1 MLMTMLASSDPSLV
15 DDVADSASETAES
28 VADSAVDQLQSFG
41 DLFSFLNIN
50 NLLSIGVRVLVIVL
64 VLGIAYR
71 VVRTLINRAFK
82 ARMMVGRLSDDSMR
96 QLETTR
102 RMVLS
107 VIFYATILLGAMA
120 ILSIFGFDMR
130 ALAASAGIAG
140 AALVFISQNVILDW
154 INGVFI
160 LVERQFSVGDYVRI
174 GEYSGEVQSITIRH
188 TVIKT
193 DFNETVSIPNGD
205 INIVVNYSQD
215 PVTEFFDVRIHDAT
229 RLDEGKELLNRVCAV
244 VNSRHEEQPGWN
256 RCMCSVCRRS
266 SAPAPFCGWRSKS
279 SKISHLSHPAQSA
292 RGKHPYPERR
302 RAAAA
307 APLSATERSEHYANE
322 AWCRRCRRIKKIRIP
337 AAAKPS
343 RSPASAWISA
353 SAAMAAATKPGSRA
367 LSWKNPF
374 AASSN
379 RRKTTMTINAINNKS
394 ALFLRALFEKGQR
407 SS

>member
-64 VLGIAYR
+64 VLSIAYR

-140 AALVFISQNVILDW
+140 AAL
-154 INGVFI
+154 VFI

-244 VNSRHEEQPGWN
+244 VNSRHEEQLVEPVHVLGVQEIIGTGAVL
-256 RCMCSVCRRS
+256 RL
-266 SAPAPFCGWRSKS
+266 AFKS
-279 SKISHLSHPAQSA
+279 SKSA
-292 RGKHPYPERR
+292 TYPILRSLREESIHI
-302 RAAAA
+302 
-307 APLSATERSEHYANE
+307 LSAAGLQQQLH
-322 AWCRRCRRIKKIRIP
+322 
-337 AAAKPS
+337 
-343 RSPASAWISA
+343 
-353 SAAMAAATKPGSRA
+353 
-367 LSWKNPF
+367 
-374 AASSN
+374 
-379 RRKTTMTINAINNKS
+379 
-394 ALFLRALFEKGQR
+394 
-407 SS
+407 

>member
-15 DDVADSASETAES
+15 DDVTDSASETAES

-244 VNSRHEEQPGWN
+244 VNSRHEKQLVEPVHVLGVQEIIGTGAVL
-256 RCMCSVCRRS
+256 RL
-266 SAPAPFCGWRSKS
+266 AFKS
-279 SKISHLSHPAQSA
+279 SKSA
-292 RGKHPYPERR
+292 TYPILRSLREESIHI
-302 RAAAA
+302 
-307 APLSATERSEHYANE
+307 LSAAGLQQQLH
-322 AWCRRCRRIKKIRIP
+322 
-337 AAAKPS
+337 
-343 RSPASAWISA
+343 
-353 SAAMAAATKPGSRA
+353 
-367 LSWKNPF
+367 
-374 AASSN
+374 
-379 RRKTTMTINAINNKS
+379 
-394 ALFLRALFEKGQR
+394 
-407 SS
+407 

>member
-1 MLMTMLASSDPSLV
+1 
-15 DDVADSASETAES
+15 
-28 VADSAVDQLQSFG
+28 
-41 DLFSFLNIN
+41 
-50 NLLSIGVRVLVIVL
+50 
-64 VLGIAYR
+64 
-71 VVRTLINRAFK
+71 
-82 ARMMVGRLSDDSMR
+82 
-96 QLETTR
+96 
-102 RMVLS
+102 MVLS

-244 VNSRHEEQPGWN
+244 VNSRHEEQLVEPVHVLGVQEIIGTGAVL
-256 RCMCSVCRRS
+256 RL
-266 SAPAPFCGWRSKS
+266 AFKS
-279 SKISHLSHPAQSA
+279 SKSA
-292 RGKHPYPERR
+292 TYPILRSLREESIHI
-302 RAAAA
+302 
-307 APLSATERSEHYANE
+307 LSAAGLQQQLH
-322 AWCRRCRRIKKIRIP
+322 
-337 AAAKPS
+337 
-343 RSPASAWISA
+343 
-353 SAAMAAATKPGSRA
+353 
-367 LSWKNPF
+367 
-374 AASSN
+374 
-379 RRKTTMTINAINNKS
+379 
-394 ALFLRALFEKGQR
+394 
-407 SS
+407 

>member
-15 DDVADSASETAES
+15 DDVTDSASETAES

-244 VNSRHEEQPGWN
+244 VNSRHEEQLVEPVHVLGVQEIIGTGAVL
-256 RCMCSVCRRS
+256 RL
-266 SAPAPFCGWRSKS
+266 AFKS
-279 SKISHLSHPAQSA
+279 SKSA
-292 RGKHPYPERR
+292 TYPILRSLREESIHI
-302 RAAAA
+302 
-307 APLSATERSEHYANE
+307 LSAAGLQQQLH
-322 AWCRRCRRIKKIRIP
+322 
-337 AAAKPS
+337 
-343 RSPASAWISA
+343 
-353 SAAMAAATKPGSRA
+353 
-367 LSWKNPF
+367 
-374 AASSN
+374 
-379 RRKTTMTINAINNKS
+379 
-394 ALFLRALFEKGQR
+394 
-407 SS
+407 

>member
-50 NLLSIGVRVLVIVL
+50 NLLSISVRVLVIVL

-71 VVRTLINRAFK
+71 V
-82 ARMMVGRLSDDSMR
+82 VGRLSDDSMR

-244 VNSRHEEQPGWN
+244 VNSRHEEQLVEPVHVLGVQEIIGTGAVL
-256 RCMCSVCRRS
+256 RL
-266 SAPAPFCGWRSKS
+266 AFKS
-279 SKISHLSHPAQSA
+279 SKSA
-292 RGKHPYPERR
+292 TYPILRSLREESIHI
-302 RAAAA
+302 
-307 APLSATERSEHYANE
+307 LSAAGLQQQLH
-322 AWCRRCRRIKKIRIP
+322 
-337 AAAKPS
+337 
-343 RSPASAWISA
+343 
-353 SAAMAAATKPGSRA
+353 
-367 LSWKNPF
+367 
-374 AASSN
+374 
-379 RRKTTMTINAINNKS
+379 
-394 ALFLRALFEKGQR
+394 
-407 SS
+407 

>member
-64 VLGIAYR
+64 VLSIAYR

-215 PVTEFFDVRIHDAT
+215 PVTEFFDVRI

-244 VNSRHEEQPGWN
+244 VNSRHEEQLVEPVHVLGVQEIVGTGAVL
-256 RCMCSVCRRS
+256 RL
-266 SAPAPFCGWRSKS
+266 AFKS
-279 SKISHLSHPAQSA
+279 SKSA
-292 RGKHPYPERR
+292 TYPILRSLREESIHI
-302 RAAAA
+302 
-307 APLSATERSEHYANE
+307 LSAAGLQQQLH
-322 AWCRRCRRIKKIRIP
+322 
-337 AAAKPS
+337 
-343 RSPASAWISA
+343 
-353 SAAMAAATKPGSRA
+353 
-367 LSWKNPF
+367 
-374 AASSN
+374 
-379 RRKTTMTINAINNKS
+379 
-394 ALFLRALFEKGQR
+394 
-407 SS
+407 

>member
-82 ARMMVGRLSDDSMR
+82 ARMMVGRLSDDSIR

-244 VNSRHEEQPGWN
+244 VNSRHEEQMVEPVHVLGVQEIIGTGAVL
-256 RCMCSVCRRS
+256 RL
-266 SAPAPFCGWRSKS
+266 AFKS
-279 SKISHLSHPAQSA
+279 SKSA
-292 RGKHPYPERR
+292 TYPILRSLREESIHI
-302 RAAAA
+302 
-307 APLSATERSEHYANE
+307 LSAAGLQQQLH
-322 AWCRRCRRIKKIRIP
+322 
-337 AAAKPS
+337 
-343 RSPASAWISA
+343 
-353 SAAMAAATKPGSRA
+353 
-367 LSWKNPF
+367 
-374 AASSN
+374 
-379 RRKTTMTINAINNKS
+379 
-394 ALFLRALFEKGQR
+394 
-407 SS
+407 